1 MEDEVEA
8 VFETDELDVRTDE
21 ELIEMGLEVIEFDIG
36 KVVKL
41 KIVTDDDEVVDCVME
56 FAVALAVGEV
66 EFKNRLGMIFPAR
79 ASNETERA
87 KEQRARSSNGCVYIV
102 KIFNYSQ
109 TWSVE
114 RKTVRLSRWKAAEV
128 ISYSAGQSLTVPPPE
143 KIILESNRV
152 SMIQV
157 LL

>member
-41 KIVTDDDEVVDCVME
+41 KIVTDDDEVVDCVVE

-66 EFKNRLGMIFPAR
+66 EFKNRLGMTFPAR
-79 ASNETERA
+79 ASNTTERA
-87 KEQRARSSNGCVYIV
+87 KEQRARSSNRCVHIV
-102 KIFNYSQ
+102 KIFSYSQ

-128 ISYSAGQSLTVPPPE
+128 ISYSAG
-143 KIILESNRV
+143 
-152 SMIQV
+152 
-157 LL
+157 